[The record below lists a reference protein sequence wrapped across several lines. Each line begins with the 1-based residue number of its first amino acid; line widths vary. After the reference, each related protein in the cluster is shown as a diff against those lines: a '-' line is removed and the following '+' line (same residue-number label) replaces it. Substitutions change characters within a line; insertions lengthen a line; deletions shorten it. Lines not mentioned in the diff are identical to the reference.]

1 MHFNSPLWLCT
12 QATDMRKSF
21 HGLIAMVKTYL
32 NDNPSSGDVF
42 VFINKNRT
50 LMKCLYFEPGG
61 YCLWSKRLEQ
71 GRFAALGKHNEST
84 KLALSATEFSA
95 LVEGFDLEIKK
106 RRKRY
111 IKAA

>member
-1 MHFNSPLWLCT
+1 MHFSSPLWLCI
-12 QATDMRKSF
+12 QPTDMRKSF
-21 HGLIAMVKTYL
+21 NGLIAMVKTHL
-32 NDNPSSGDVF
+32 NECPSNGAVF

-50 LMKCLYFEPGG
+50 LMKCLYFEAGG
-61 YCLWSKRLEQ
+61 YCIWSKRLEQ
-71 GRFAALGKHNEST
+71 GRFAWLGKNTPAS

-111 IKAA
+111 IQAA